1 MKDIIRIYNPTV
13 RFLKLILNIKIDKE
27 FEEFLSKLLW
37 IETSSL
43 STICHN
49 EFFNSW
55 LSR

>member
-49 EFFNSW
+49 EFFNS
-55 LSR
+55 